1 MNPRNQFHP
10 RNQLLF
16 ITAASNEIIII
27 IIIIIITIIIYVF
40 IAITYCSS
48 FFIAI
53 IYCSSSGHR
62 FFSQLYGIYS
72 ANCVVYTILVLV
84 STQPLRATSC
94 YPSQRSPRNQLLFCC
109 CCSLPLSAALCCC
122 SLLAARIQG
131 PFRIQHPARIQDDCR
146 VWFRTPSDGTSLD

>member
-16 ITAASNEIIII
+16 ITAASNEIII

-62 FFSQLYGIYS
+62 FFCQLYGIYS

-94 YPSQRSPRNQLLFCC
+94 YPSQRSPRNQLLFITAVSTQPVAIHSNVEFIIVQLYHWPSSKCHW
-109 CCSLPLSAALCCC
+109 
-122 SLLAARIQG
+122 ARG
-131 PFRIQHPARIQDDCR
+131 KLHA
-146 VWFRTPSDGTSLD
+146 TSGTQLVMYI